1 MKTKIFFACF
11 SLLLIMMACQ
21 PVDVNNNEGSLEK
34 GVISDKDISL
44 YNYASQTISPEAKEI
59 INAFTSAKSKPHVPL
74 PEDKERWK
82 TVQHQVEIATK
93 DQNEAFIA
101 QLGLKVTELN
111 LGGIPV
117 LDIKPNNWKD
127 NGKVLVYT
135 HGGAYVLFSALS
147 TINVSG
153 QTAQATGCR
162 VIAIDYTLAP
172 HAKWLEISD
181 EIITVFKELLKE
193 GYTMAEIGLFGDS
206 AGGGL
211 ASTTALRLRDEG
223 FGLPAAVV
231 LYSPMGDLSCP
242 GESFQTLKAAEGFY
256 DYKKHIKPSFK
267 AYADTSDYKNPYVS
281 SIYGDFNKGYAP
293 TLIQGGTK
301 ELLLSSFVRLY
312 QAMDIAD
319 VDVKLDIYEGMPH
332 VFQRYSIPE
341 TEIALNKVN
350 DFFKE
355 HLIY

>member
-11 SLLLIMMACQ
+11 SLLLIIACL

-34 GVISDKDISL
+34 DVVSYKDISL
-44 YNYASQTISPEAKEI
+44 YNYASSTISPEAKAI
-59 INAFTSAKSKPHVPL
+59 INAFTSAQSKPDVPS
-74 PEDKERWK
+74 PKDKEQWK
-82 TVQHQVEIATK
+82 TYQQQLEIATK
-93 DQNEAFIA
+93 DQNEAFIE
-101 QLGLKVTELN
+101 QLGLNVTELN

-117 LDIKPNNWKD
+117 LDIKPKNWRD

-153 QTAQATGCR
+153 QTAQATGYR

-181 EIITVFKELLKE
+181 EIITVFKELLKQ
-193 GYTMAEIGLFGDS
+193 GYTMADIGLFGDS

-256 DYKKHIKPSFK
+256 DYEKHIKPSFE
-267 AYADTSDYKNPYVS
+267 AYADITDFKNPYVS
-281 SIYGDFNKGYAP
+281 SVYGDFSKGYAP

-301 ELLLSSFVRLY
+301 ELILSSFVRLY
-312 QAMDIAD
+312 QAMDVAG

-341 TEIALNKVN
+341 SEIALNKVN

-355 HLIY
+355 HLMN

>member
-1 MKTKIFFACF
+1 MKIMLAFF
-11 SLLLIMMACQ
+11 SLLSIVACNLI
-21 PVDVNNNEGSLEK
+21 DDNVNERSQEK
-34 GVISDKDISL
+34 TIVADNSKSL
-44 YNYASQTISPEAKEI
+44 YNYASSTISPEAKAI
-59 INAFTSAKSKPHVPL
+59 INAFTSAESKPPVP
-74 PEDKERWK
+74 PSDDKKQWK
-82 TVQHQVEIATK
+82 MYQQQLEMATK
-93 DQNEAFIA
+93 EQNEAFINH
-101 QLGLKVTELN
+101 LGLDVTELN

-117 LDIKPNNWKD
+117 LDIKPKDWID

-153 QTAQATGCR
+153 QTAQATGFR

-172 HAKWLEISD
+172 HAKWSEISD
-181 EIITVFKELLKE
+181 EIITVFKELLIQ
-193 GYTMAEIGLFGDS
+193 GYTMADIGLFGDS

-223 FGLPAAVV
+223 IGLPAAVV
-231 LYSPMGDLSCP
+231 LYSPMGDLTCP
-242 GESFQTLKAAEGFY
+242 GESFQTLKATEGFY
-256 DYKKHIKPSFK
+256 DYEKHIKPSFS
-267 AYADTSDYKNPYVS
+267 AYADSTDFKNPYVS
-281 SIYGDFNKGYAP
+281 SVYGDFNEGYSP

-312 QAMDIAD
+312 QAMDAAG
-319 VDVKLDIYEGMPH
+319 VDVTLDIYEGMPH

-341 TEIALNKVN
+341 SEIALNKVN

-355 HLIY
+355 HLMN

>member
-1 MKTKIFFACF
+1 MKTKTIFAFL
-11 SLLLIMMACQ
+11 SLLLLVACL
-21 PVDVNNNEGSLEK
+21 PKDVNNNEGGLEK
-34 GVISDKDISL
+34 GIASDKDISL
-44 YNYASQTISPEAKEI
+44 YNYASSTISPEAKEI
-59 INAFTSAKSKPHVPL
+59 INAFTPAKSKPDVPL
-74 PEDKERWK
+74 PKDKEQWK
-82 TVQHQVEIATK
+82 IVQEQFEIATK
-93 DQNEAFIA
+93 DQNEAFIR
-101 QLGLKVTELN
+101 QQGLHVTELN
-111 LGGIPV
+111 LGGIPI
-117 LDIKPNNWKD
+117 LDIKPDNWKD

-135 HGGAYVLFSALS
+135 HGGAYVLFSAFS

-172 HAKWLEISD
+172 HAKWSEISD
-181 EIITVFKELLKE
+181 EIIIVFKELLKE
-193 GYTMAEIGLFGDS
+193 GYTMADIGLFGDS

-211 ASTTALRLRDEG
+211 ASTTALRLRDDG
-223 FGLPAAVV
+223 IGLPAGVV

-256 DYKKHIKPSFK
+256 DYEKHIKPSFS
-267 AYADTSDYKNPYVS
+267 AYADATDYKNPYVS
-281 SIYGDFNKGYAP
+281 SIYGDFNKGYPP

-312 QAMDIAD
+312 QVMDVAG
-319 VDVKLDIYEGMPH
+319 VEVKLDIYEGMPH

-350 DFFKE
+350 DFFKQ
-355 HLIY
+355 HLNY